1 MKPTVAARCS
11 ASENRSPNTNSCQR
25 HHSRCSCRPI
35 GRPPPSAHADG
46 PARHGTA
53 GGRSEAGR
61 VASARP
67 RRNSVARRRTVKI
80 ACAARSSA
88 ARSRGRIRNM
98 HYAISDMQHATSE
111 TQHAISNMQRATWRQ
126 TLTAVSARVCEKA
139 KQQTRVCDA
148 LCAAVQTA
156 CMPRAAQ
163 LHASASVCVWRSTA
177 GRRPSPATQHGAK
190 TGRGHA
196 LWRLL
201 LGAYLSAA
209 VTRRDQRSSDAR
221 LLQLRYAVLCY
232 AWLRSLNAVSR
243 S

>member
-1 MKPTVAARCS
+1 MRQAR
-11 ASENRSPNTNSCQR
+11 
-25 HHSRCSCRPI
+25 
-35 GRPPPSAHADG
+35 
-46 PARHGTA
+46 
-53 GGRSEAGR
+53 
-61 VASARP
+61 
-67 RRNSVARRRTVKI
+67 
-80 ACAARSSA
+80 
-88 ARSRGRIRNM
+88 RNM

-139 KQQTRVCDA
+139 KQQTRLCDA

-156 CMPRAAQ
+156 CTPRAAQ

-177 GRRPSPATQHGAK
+177 GRRPSPATLGAK

-209 VTRRDQRSSDAR
+209 VTRRDQRSSDAH
-221 LLQLRYAVLCY
+221 LLQLRYATLCCAVFGY
-232 AWLRSLNAVSR
+232 AALTRSADPERDSAHSAQRLAE
-243 S
+243 